1 MNIKLIGG
9 KKVILE
15 GFNMEPT
22 YAGLLAGIPTAESNQ
37 RLLKSIKYPK
47 DWGNRAT
54 LLKKSDLYVSKDVLK
69 PIIYSAWLSSPE
81 PINDKDNEF
90 DGSNLILIWLGD
102 EHKDMSL
109 QDLIVYWVGLVDWD
123 KNAENYQL

>member
-1 MNIKLIGG
+1 MKLDLIGG
-9 KKVILE
+9 KTVLLE

-37 RLLKSIKYPK
+37 RLLKRITSPK

-54 LLKKSDLYVSKDVLK
+54 LLKKSDLYASKEVLK
-69 PIIYSAWLSSPE
+69 PVIYSAWLSAE
-81 PINDKDNEF
+81 PINDEKNKF

-102 EHKDMSL
+102 YFENMSVKEV
-109 QDLIVYWVGLVDWD
+109 IIFGIGLFDWD
-123 KNAENYQL
+123 KKAENYQF

>member
-1 MNIKLIGG
+1 MKIELIGG

-37 RLLKSIKYPK
+37 LLLKRITSPK

-54 LLKKSDLYVSKDVLK
+54 LLKKSDLYASKNVLK
-69 PIIYSAWLSSPE
+69 PVIYSAWLSAE
-81 PINDKDNEF
+81 PINDVDNKF
-90 DGSNLILIWLGD
+90 DGSDLILIWLGD
-102 EHKDMSL
+102 EHKEMTFN
-109 QDLIVYWVGLVDWD
+109 DLIVYGIGLFNWE
-123 KNAENYQL
+123 KYAENYQF